1 MSKKCPNPQ
10 CGSTN
15 TSLSVSY
22 GLRVAARTLA
32 IGGSMFLVG
41 LFNRSGMQVTRSAMT
56 RNTEGWTQGVKRYR
70 CHDCGLDFD

>member
-1 MSKKCPNPQ
+1 M
-10 CGSTN
+10 
-15 TSLSVSY
+15 
-22 GLRVAARTLA
+22 AARTLA